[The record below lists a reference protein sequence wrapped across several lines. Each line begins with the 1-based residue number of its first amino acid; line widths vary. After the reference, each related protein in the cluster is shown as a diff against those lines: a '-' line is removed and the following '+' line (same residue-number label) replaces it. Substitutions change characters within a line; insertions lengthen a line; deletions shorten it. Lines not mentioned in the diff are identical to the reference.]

1 MALYSPRNGHG
12 SRAMTAHKV
21 SFIVDKDM
29 LDVLRPIIKRRGMSF
44 SSWVR
49 VMMAEYLEAEKT
61 RGATLNIDD
70 LGGLR

>member
-49 VMMAEYLEAEKT
+49 VMMAEYLEADKMRDT
-61 RGATLNIDD
+61 IANIDKVE
-70 LGGLR
+70 GWR